1 MGSNP
6 SLLSF
11 IVRPTTV
18 PRDTYRNIIS
28 NKFFSVNHIHVD
40 DIKDAHH
47 TSARYPSNISE
58 FDVTK
63 FESEYLNNF
72 PAPFVKS
79 SKIKLGCEFLNKYEI
94 KENDTLLM
102 VAEIKDVYFEKDFIN
117 EEGWLQ
123 LDKAKSVAING
134 LDGYALPTLIDR
146 FKYAKPKK

>member
-1 MGSNP
+1 
-6 SLLSF
+6 LLDQLQF
-11 IVRPTTV
+11 PEILIEIL
-18 PRDTYRNIIS
+18 YQIS
-28 NKFFSVNHIHVD
+28 FFSVNHIHVD
-40 DIKDAHH
+40 DIEDAHH

-102 VAEIKDVYFEKDFIN
+102 VAEIKDIYFEKDFIN

-123 LDKAKSVAING
+123 LDKAKSVAIHG
-134 LDGYALPTLIDR
+134 LDGYALPTVIDR